1 MHLTRCSTSAMSS
14 LGGNN
19 DYGIA
24 SSKAAIETGGIDRRI
39 SMAQTKGVRP
49 KGTEKHEELTS
60 NEVNMSFAKW
70 SLADNAEWT
79 CKACTF
85 LNDNPR
91 HLKCAACG
99 TTRESSSST
108 TAAQASSSAILNEQL
123 QDIDEEEYYAND
135 RHGQSEQTVPNE
147 TNYEAD
153 IIEERLQEH
162 IAMQQE
168 MLDEIQREREENDR
182 KMKELRGYQQRILD
196 KLEKEK
202 VERDKMSTSNCPAQQ
217 DTKKVQDE
225 PTKISISQSNGEEQ
239 VVEDYRR
246 HLMEQKLALEESSR
260 HIQSMSGLVKMKG
273 SGKSGSL
280 SRGLQKTVDES
291 KKEDKMTSLQRMKK
305 EWIQRERKLRTLRNQ
320 MRTKL
325 KNEEDHLRNTAA

>member
-1 MHLTRCSTSAMSS
+1 
-14 LGGNN
+14 
-19 DYGIA
+19 
-24 SSKAAIETGGIDRRI
+24 
-39 SMAQTKGVRP
+39 MAQTKGVRL
-49 KGTEKHEELTS
+49 KGSENEDLTS
-60 NEVNMSFAKW
+60 NEINMSFAKW

-99 TTRESSSST
+99 TTRETSSS
-108 TAAQASSSAILNEQL
+108 AQASSSAILNEQL
-123 QDIDEEEYYAND
+123 QDIDEEEYYEND
-135 RHGQSEQTVPNE
+135 RHGQSEQTVSNE
-147 TNYEAD
+147 TDYEAN

-162 IAMQQE
+162 VAMQQE

-182 KMKELRGYQQRILD
+182 KMKELREYQQRILD
-196 KLEKEK
+196 KLEREK
-202 VERDKMSTSNCPAQQ
+202 VERDNTSTSSCPTEQEHQ
-217 DTKKVQDE
+217 DTKKAQDE
-225 PTKISISQSNGEEQ
+225 PTIISISQSNNEEK

-246 HLMEQKLALEESSR
+246 HLMEQRLALEESSR
-260 HIQSMSGLVKMKG
+260 HIQSMSGLVKMEG

-280 SRGLQKTVDES
+280 SRGLQKKADES
-291 KKEDKMTSLQRMKK
+291 QKGDKMTSLQRMKK

-325 KNEEDHLRNTAA
+325 KNEEDKLKNTAA